1 MKKLRNI
8 LILTVLLSA
17 VPAWAEIPT
26 VLTDTISKGDG
37 VIDVFKDVTGT
48 ELQQYLGGET
58 LYLGVDLNEAA
69 SGNESSTSVG
79 VAIKEMELVLQ
90 TTNGDISYTEFFT
103 NTSAMIQ
110 EQGAA
115 QAQEYYTLF
124 GNAGGNTIT
133 SSTSGFD
140 ISTFDDVIEFRSIQ
154 VSGEITGAQL
164 RVTFLDTAAT
174 GGENETYFD
183 YSAGFEQF
191 AILTS
196 TDATALDAVNIGLG
210 ADAPANISYSVDTP
224 SGTPEPSWYF
234 LAVIPAIFLWRQRS
248 RATVST

>member
-1 MKKLRNI
+1 MKTLRQI
-8 LILTVLLSA
+8 IYLSMLMTA

-26 VLTDTISKGDG
+26 VLTDVINKGDG

-79 VAIKEMELVLQ
+79 VAIKEMELIIQ
-90 TTNGDISYTEFFT
+90 TTNGDISYTEFVT

-140 ISTFDDVIEFRSIQ
+140 ISTFDDVIEFRQIQ
-154 VSGEITGAQL
+154 VSGEITGASL

-191 AILTS
+191 AILS
-196 TDATALDAVNIGLG
+196 SADATALDAANIGLG

>member
-1 MKKLRNI
+1 MKILRNI
-8 LILTVLLSA
+8 IILSVLLSA
-17 VPAWAEIPT
+17 IPAWAEIPT
-26 VLTDTISKGDG
+26 VLTDVINRGDG
-37 VIDVFKDVTGT
+37 VIDVFKDVSGA
-48 ELQQYLGGET
+48 ELQQYLGGES

-79 VAIKEMELVLQ
+79 VAIKEMELILQ

-183 YSAGFEQF
+183 YSAGFEEF

-196 TDATALDAVNIGLG
+196 TDAAALEAANIGLG
-210 ADAPANISYSVDTP
+210 DAPASISYSVDSP
-224 SGTPEPSWYF
+224 SGTPEPSWFF

-248 RATVST
+248 RAKAST

>member
-1 MKKLRNI
+1 MKILRNI
-8 LILTVLLSA
+8 IILSVLLSA

-26 VLTDTISKGDG
+26 VLTDVINKGDG
-37 VIDVFKDVTGT
+37 VIDVFKDVTGA

-79 VAIKEMELVLQ
+79 VAIKEMELIIQ
-90 TTNGDISYTEFFT
+90 TTNGDISYTEFIT

-115 QAQEYYTLF
+115 EAQEYYTLF

-133 SSTSGFD
+133 SATSGFD
-140 ISTFDDVIEFRSIQ
+140 ISTFDDVIEFRNIQ

-164 RVTFLDTAAT
+164 RVTFLDTAAS
-174 GGENETYFD
+174 GGENETFFD

-191 AILTS
+191 AILS
-196 TDATALDAVNIGLG
+196 SADATTLDAANIGLG
-210 ADAPANISYSVDTP
+210 ADAPANISYSIDTP

>member
-1 MKKLRNI
+1 MKILRNI
-8 LILTVLLSA
+8 IILSVLLSA
-17 VPAWAEIPT
+17 IPAWAEIPT
-26 VLTDTISKGDG
+26 VLTDVINRGDG
-37 VIDVFKDVTGT
+37 VIDVFKDVSGA
-48 ELQQYLGGET
+48 ELQQYLGGES

-79 VAIKEMELVLQ
+79 VAIKEMELILQ

-196 TDATALDAVNIGLG
+196 TDATALEGANIGLG
-210 ADAPANISYSVDTP
+210 DAPANISYSVDTP
-224 SGTPEPSWYF
+224 SGTPEPSWFF

>member
-1 MKKLRNI
+1 L
-8 LILTVLLSA
+8 LTA

-26 VLTDTISKGDG
+26 VLTDVIRNGDG
-37 VIDVFKDVTGT
+37 VIDVFKDVSGA
-48 ELQQYLGGET
+48 ELKQYLQGET

-69 SGNESSTSVG
+69 SGNESSTSAG
-79 VAIKEMELVLQ
+79 VAIKEMELIIQ
-90 TTNGDISYTEFFT
+90 TTNGDISYTEFIT

-133 SSTSGFD
+133 GSTSGFD

-154 VSGEITGAQL
+154 IDGEITGAQL

-196 TDATALDAVNIGLG
+196 TDATALDAADIGLG

>member
-1 MKKLRNI
+1 MKILRNI
-8 LILTVLLSA
+8 IILSVLLSA

-26 VLTDTISKGDG
+26 VLTDVINKGDG
-37 VIDVFKDVTGT
+37 VIDVFKDVTGA

-133 SSTSGFD
+133 SATSGFD
-140 ISTFDDVIEFRSIQ
+140 ISTFDDVIEFRNIQ

-164 RVTFLDTAAT
+164 RVTFLDTAAS
-174 GGENETYFD
+174 GGENETFFD

-191 AILTS
+191 AILS
-196 TDATALDAVNIGLG
+196 SADATTLDAANIGLG
-210 ADAPANISYSVDTP
+210 ADAPANISYSIDTP

>member
-1 MKKLRNI
+1 MKILRNI
-8 LILTVLLSA
+8 IILSVLLSA

-37 VIDVFKDVTGT
+37 VIDVFKDVSGA

-79 VAIKEMELVLQ
+79 VAIKEMELIIQ
-90 TTNGDISYTEFFT
+90 TTNGDISYTEFIT

-115 QAQEYYTLF
+115 EAQEYYTLF

-133 SSTSGFD
+133 SATSGFD
-140 ISTFDDVIEFRSIQ
+140 ISTFDDVIEFRNIQ

-164 RVTFLDTAAT
+164 RVTFLDTAAS
-174 GGENETYFD
+174 GGENETFFD

-191 AILTS
+191 AILS
-196 TDATALDAVNIGLG
+196 SADATTLDAANIGLG
-210 ADAPANISYSVDTP
+210 ADAPANISYSIDTP

>member
-1 MKKLRNI
+1 MKKLSNI
-8 LILTVLLSA
+8 ILLTVLLSA
-17 VPAWAEIPT
+17 APVWAEIPT

-37 VIDVFKDVTGT
+37 VIDIFKDVSGA
-48 ELQQYLGGET
+48 ELEQYLQGET

-69 SGNESSTSVG
+69 SGLESSTTAG
-79 VAIKEMELVLQ
+79 VAIKEMELILQ
-90 TTNGDISYTEFFT
+90 TTNGDISYTEFYT
-103 NTSAMIQ
+103 NTTAMIQ

-115 QAQEYYTLF
+115 EAQEFYTMF

-133 SSTSGFD
+133 SATSGFD
-140 ISTFDDVIEFRSIQ
+140 ISTFDDVVQFDNIQ
-154 VSGEITGAQL
+154 FDGEITGAQL

-174 GGENETYFD
+174 GGDNESFFD
-183 YSAGFEQF
+183 YSAGFEEF

-196 TDATALDAVNIGLG
+196 TDAAALDAAGIGIS
-210 ADAPANISYSVDTP
+210 DAPTTVSYSVDSP
-224 SGTPEPSWYF
+224 SGTPEPHLFF

>member
-1 MKKLRNI
+1 MNLLRKLTFLSI
-8 LILTVLLSA
+8 LLA
-17 VPAWAEIPT
+17 VAPAWAEIPT

-37 VIDVFKDVTGT
+37 VIDVFKDVSGA

-79 VAIKEMELVLQ
+79 VAIKQMELII
-90 TTNGDISYTEFFT
+90 TTTDGDFTFTEFYT
-103 NTSAMIQ
+103 NTTAMIQ
-110 EQGAA
+110 EAGTTGT
-115 QAQEYYTLF
+115 QEYNTLF

-133 SSTSGFD
+133 SATSGFD
-140 ISTFDDVIEFRSIQ
+140 ISTFDDVIEFRNIQ
-154 VSGEITGAQL
+154 VSGQITGAQL
-164 RVTFLDTAAT
+164 KVTFLDTAAT

-196 TDATALDAVNIGLG
+196 TDATALDAANIGLG

-224 SGTPEPSWYF
+224 SGTPEPSWFF

-248 RATVST
+248 RAQASA

>member
-1 MKKLRNI
+1 
-8 LILTVLLSA
+8 
-17 VPAWAEIPT
+17 
-26 VLTDTISKGDG
+26 
-37 VIDVFKDVTGT
+37 VIDVFKDVSGA
-48 ELQQYLGGET
+48 ELEQYLGGET

-69 SGNESSTSVG
+69 SGNETSTSVG
-79 VAIKEMELVLQ
+79 VAIKEMELILQ
-90 TTNGDISYTEFFT
+90 TTNGDISYNEFFT

-196 TDATALDAVNIGLG
+196 TDATALEGANIGLG
-210 ADAPANISYSVDTP
+210 DAPANISYSVDTP
-224 SGTPEPSWYF
+224 SGTPEPSWFF

-248 RATVST
+248 RATIST

>member
-1 MKKLRNI
+1 MKILRNI
-8 LILTVLLSA
+8 IILSVLLSA
-17 VPAWAEIPT
+17 IPAWAEIPT
-26 VLTDTISKGDG
+26 VLTDVINRGDG
-37 VIDVFKDVTGT
+37 VIDVFKDVSGA
-48 ELQQYLGGET
+48 ELQQYLGGES

-196 TDATALDAVNIGLG
+196 TDATALEGANIGLG
-210 ADAPANISYSVDTP
+210 DAPANISYSVDTP
-224 SGTPEPSWYF
+224 SGTPEPSWFF

-248 RATVST
+248 RATIST

>member
-1 MKKLRNI
+1 MKILRNI
-8 LILTVLLSA
+8 IILSVLLSA

-37 VIDVFKDVTGT
+37 VIDVFKDVTGA

-69 SGNESSTSVG
+69 SGNENSTSVG
-79 VAIKEMELVLQ
+79 VAIKEMELILQ

-164 RVTFLDTAAT
+164 RVTFLDTAAS
-174 GGENETYFD
+174 GGENETFFD

-191 AILTS
+191 AILS
-196 TDATALDAVNIGLG
+196 SADATALDAANIGLG
-210 ADAPANISYSVDTP
+210 DAAPANISYSVDTP

-248 RATVST
+248 RAKIST

>member
-1 MKKLRNI
+1 MKILRNI
-8 LILTVLLSA
+8 IILSVLLSA
-17 VPAWAEIPT
+17 IPAWAEIPT
-26 VLTDTISKGDG
+26 VLTDVINRGDG
-37 VIDVFKDVTGT
+37 VIDVFKDVSGA
-48 ELQQYLGGET
+48 ELQQYLGGES

-79 VAIKEMELVLQ
+79 VAIKEMELILQ

-196 TDATALDAVNIGLG
+196 TDATALEGANIGLG
-210 ADAPANISYSVDTP
+210 DAPANISYSVDTP
-224 SGTPEPSWYF
+224 SGTPEPSWFF

-248 RATVST
+248 RATIST

>member
-1 MKKLRNI
+1 MKMLRKLTI
-8 LILTVLLSA
+8 LSVLLSA

-37 VIDVFKDVTGT
+37 VIDVFKDVSGA

-79 VAIKEMELVLQ
+79 VAIKEMELIIQ
-90 TTNGDISYTEFFT
+90 TTNGDISYTEFIT

-115 QAQEYYTLF
+115 EAQEYYTLF

-133 SSTSGFD
+133 SATSGFD
-140 ISTFDDVIEFRSIQ
+140 ISTFDDVIEFRNIQ

-164 RVTFLDTAAT
+164 RVTFLDTAAS
-174 GGENETYFD
+174 GGENETFFD

-191 AILTS
+191 AILS
-196 TDATALDAVNIGLG
+196 SADATTLDAANIGLG
-210 ADAPANISYSVDTP
+210 ADAPANISYSIDTP

>member
-1 MKKLRNI
+1 MRIFRKIIFLSI
-8 LILTVLLSA
+8 LLSA
-17 VPAWAEIPT
+17 IPAWAEIPT
-26 VLTDTISKGDG
+26 VLTDKIRGGDG
-37 VIDVFKDVTGT
+37 VIDVFKDVSGA

-79 VAIKEMELVLQ
+79 VAIKEMELILQ

-140 ISTFDDVIEFRSIQ
+140 ISTFDDVVEFRSIQ

-174 GGENETYFD
+174 GENETYFD
-183 YSAGFEQF
+183 YSAGFEEF

-196 TDATALDAVNIGLG
+196 TDAAALDAANIGLG
-210 ADAPANISYSVDTP
+210 DAPASISYSVDSP
-224 SGTPEPSWYF
+224 SGTPEPSWFF

-248 RATVST
+248 RAKAST